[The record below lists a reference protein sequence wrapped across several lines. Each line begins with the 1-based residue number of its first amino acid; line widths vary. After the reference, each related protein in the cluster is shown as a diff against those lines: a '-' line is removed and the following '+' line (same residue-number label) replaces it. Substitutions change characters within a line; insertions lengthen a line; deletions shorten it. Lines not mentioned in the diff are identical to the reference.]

1 MSDQAI
7 QLMHGDARLL
17 LPLLPTGSVDM
28 IVTDPPYKVISGG
41 KRSPK
46 EVIRWGMLGKND
58 GKIFE
63 HNDIRPSEYLPEF
76 YRVLKEDADLYLM
89 VNAPNL
95 REFLNSADAAGF
107 RLHNVLTWNKGTAIF
122 NLYYMHDLEITLYLY
137 KGRARK
143 INLLGSKQSFHC
155 PNPRHK
161 KHPCEKPVHLM
172 NQYILNSSQPG
183 GVVLDPFMGSGPA
196 AESCLLNGRQFIGM
210 EIDPAYFKA
219 TEKRLGGVT
228 RGLFTV

>member
-28 IVTDPPYKVISGG
+28 IVTDPPYRVISGG
-41 KRSPK
+41 RKPE
-46 EVIRWGMLGKND
+46 EVAQWGVLGKND

-76 YRVLKEDADLYLM
+76 YRVLKDDADLYLM
-89 VNAPNL
+89 VNVLNL

-107 RLHNVLTWNKGTAIF
+107 RLHNVLTWNKGTATP
-122 NLYYMHDLEITLYLY
+122 NRWYMHDLEMTLYLY
-137 KGRARK
+137 KGRAK
-143 INLLGSKQSFHC
+143 AINLPGSKQSFYC
-155 PNPRHK
+155 PNPKNKR
-161 KHPCEKPVHLM
+161 HPCEKPVHLM

-196 AESCLLNGRQFIGM
+196 SESCLLNGRQFIGM